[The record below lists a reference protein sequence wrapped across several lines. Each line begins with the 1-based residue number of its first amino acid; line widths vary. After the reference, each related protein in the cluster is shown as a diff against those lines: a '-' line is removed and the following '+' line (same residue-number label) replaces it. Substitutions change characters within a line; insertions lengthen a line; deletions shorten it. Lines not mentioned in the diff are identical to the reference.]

1 MILVDI
7 MMMTTFARCM
17 DTRKRLSSHDSEV
30 IIVVMLTMMLM
41 LMVMM
46 SILMLTMVMMLM
58 LMVMVMVMLV
68 ISDCVSFST
77 FEGDWSDG
85 QEPET
90 DRNSAPEHQVTVNMT
105 P

>member
-30 IIVVMLTMMLM
+30 IIVMMLTMMLM
-41 LMVMM
+41 LM
-46 SILMLTMVMMLM
+46 L
-58 LMVMVMVMLV
+58 MVMLV
-68 ISDCVSFST
+68 VSDCVSFST

-90 DRNSAPEHQVTVNMT
+90 DWNSAPEHQVTVNMT

>member
-30 IIVVMLTMMLM
+30 IIVMMLTMMLM
-41 LMVMM
+41 LM
-46 SILMLTMVMMLM
+46 L
-58 LMVMVMVMLV
+58 MVMLV

-90 DRNSAPEHQVTVNMT
+90 DRNFAPEHQVTVNMT

>member
-30 IIVVMLTMMLM
+30 IIVMMLT
-41 LMVMM
+41 
-46 SILMLTMVMMLM
+46 MMLM

-68 ISDCVSFST
+68 ISVIF
-77 FEGDWSDG
+77 
-85 QEPET
+85 
-90 DRNSAPEHQVTVNMT
+90 NI
-105 P
+105 

>member
-7 MMMTTFARCM
+7 VMMTTFARCM

-30 IIVVMLTMMLM
+30 IILMMLTMMLM
-41 LMVMM
+41 LM
-46 SILMLTMVMMLM
+46 L
-58 LMVMVMVMLV
+58 MVMVMLV

>member
-30 IIVVMLTMMLM
+30 IIVMMLTMMLM
-41 LMVMM
+41 VMM
-46 SILMLTMVMMLM
+46 
-58 LMVMVMVMLV
+58 MLV

>member
-30 IIVVMLTMMLM
+30 IIVMMLTM
-41 LMVMM
+41 
-46 SILMLTMVMMLM
+46 
-58 LMVMVMVMLV
+58 MVMVMVM

>member
-30 IIVVMLTMMLM
+30 IIVMMLTMMLM
-41 LMVMM
+41 
-46 SILMLTMVMMLM
+46 
-58 LMVMVMVMLV
+58 VMVMLMLV

>member
-30 IIVVMLTMMLM
+30 IIVMMLTMMLM
-41 LMVMM
+41 LM
-46 SILMLTMVMMLM
+46 L
-58 LMVMVMVMLV
+58 MVMVMLV

>member
-30 IIVVMLTMMLM
+30 IIVMMLTM
-41 LMVMM
+41 
-46 SILMLTMVMMLM
+46 
-58 LMVMVMVMLV
+58 MVMVMVM

-90 DRNSAPEHQVTVNMT
+90 DWNSAPEHQVTVNMT

>member
-30 IIVVMLTMMLM
+30 IIVMMLTMMLM
-41 LMVMM
+41 L
-46 SILMLTMVMMLM
+46 L
-58 LMVMVMVMLV
+58 MVMVMLV